1 MPVSQTS
8 VPLLLARIDGTQVAF
23 SASAVREIVRA
34 VAIAPL
40 SGAPGV
46 IEGAI
51 NLHGRIVPVVD
62 VRQRLA
68 LPAVAVSPDQ
78 YLIALQTSDRL
89 IAVRV
94 DDVEDVIEVA
104 ESSMESPSSLSPV
117 LEWLQG
123 VAAIASGALVIYDV
137 DAFLTQAEQ
146 EALDAAALVTG

>member
-1 MPVSQTS
+1 MPPSRTTLAV
-8 VPLLLARIDGTQVAF
+8 LLARIDSTTVGF

-40 SGAPGV
+40 PGAPGV

-78 YLIALQTSDRL
+78 YLIALETSHRL

-94 DDVEDVIEVA
+94 DDVEEVTEVA
-104 ESSMESPSSLSPV
+104 ESSLESSSSLSPV
-117 LEWLQG
+117 LQRLQG
-123 VAAIASGALVIYDV
+123 VAPTASGALVIYDV
-137 DAFLTQAEQ
+137 DAFLTQAER
-146 EALDAAALVTG
+146 EALDLAEVVTQ